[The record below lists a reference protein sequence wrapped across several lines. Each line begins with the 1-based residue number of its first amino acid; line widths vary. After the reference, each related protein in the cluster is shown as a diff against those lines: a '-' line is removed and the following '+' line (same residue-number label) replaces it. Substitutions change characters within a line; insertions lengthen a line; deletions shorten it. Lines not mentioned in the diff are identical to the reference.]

1 MPPRKPK
8 PASPSLTRHWW
19 NVAGHIYTL
28 TQSQSGRIQ
37 LAIYVSLILL
47 TAGIAGLIDAN
58 TWSKVEPVTPDEF
71 KMGWD
76 EATAKAESPRIAAMM
91 PKFAI
96 VDANG
101 DPVSG
106 AGKNAEL
113 WKFEKIAN
121 GGKHI
126 TCYRQE
132 TGDCVANGAGRV
144 IACRQ
149 AVQIAREGRNE
160 VLKIP
165 DPMYIYGISRVQI
178 GKRQL
183 GRGAGSIGSWAG
195 QGTQAYG
202 VLSRE
207 SAESMGYPY
216 SGRLADKWGWEGP
229 PANAIAEAR
238 KFRIR
243 TISQINNAAD
253 CRDALVNGYPVTVA
267 SNRGFTGGTYDR
279 DGKRWLRA
287 GGSWAHQMAIL
298 GVEDRP
304 GREKGFW
311 IQNSWG
317 ENAHPKP
324 LNDEPLGGFW
334 ADWKTVDSM
343 LKQGDS
349 WAFSDFDGFPAAE
362 IDWQT
367 FVDDVAE
374 SGDADNKAAVVA
386 ADEPEPEPIL
396 KETRKMYAF
405 PVSLILLLT
414 GVSLGLGC
422 LFYRSKFCEKYKR
435 GFRTAASILLIVGLL
450 SASITAE
457 AGGRRSARFCR
468 DGSCGVSQQYQ
479 GQRVSQQSYQP
490 QGYYRAYAGT
500 NTSGGG
506 NLIAGC
512 GQANCVCGVD
522 CICPPGTV
530 CSPANCVRVNKPVV
544 NPAVKPSPTLKA
556 APLSVPVSQVASVDK
571 QVNWQTMETPAD
583 TIPADPD
590 FPEYAV
596 DSPLDPLTK
605 AVASLEAAYARKTP
619 DILPVDWN
627 AFSELPER
635 TISGQQNP
643 FVENPSWNTM
653 TQVEDLTC
661 LANGEKP
668 VLIMYT
674 AKWCGPC
681 QVAKSHFEAS
691 KASLPFTVLEVDVD
705 ADKSYRGPIPH
716 FAYQSSR
723 TSTGWGFLSN
733 QPGWNGLEDLKAKWE
748 KRIR

>member
-8 PASPSLTRHWW
+8 PAANISRHWW

-28 TQSQSGRIQ
+28 TQSQAGRIQ
-37 LAIYVSLILL
+37 LLIYVSLILL

-76 EATAKAESPRIAAMM
+76 EATAKVESPRIAASM

-126 TCYRQE
+126 QCYRQE

-207 SAESMGYPY
+207 SADAMGYPY
-216 SGRLADKWGWEGP
+216 SGKRADQWGWEGP

-405 PVSLILLLT
+405 SVSLVLLLLGT
-414 GVSLGLGC
+414 MLGLGC
-422 LFYRSKFCEKYKR
+422 LFYRSKFCEKYKSKL
-435 GFRTAASILLIVGLL
+435 RTAASLLLIVGLL

-468 DGSCGVSQQYQ
+468 DGSCGVSQERVSQQYQ
-479 GQRVSQQSYQP
+479 GQSQKP
-490 QGYYRAYAGT
+490 WGYY
-500 NTSGGG
+500 TSYDGRLMKIGSGQSNCG
-506 NLIAGC
+506 NP
-512 GQANCVCGVD
+512 NCVCGVD

-530 CSPANCVRVNKPVV
+530 CSPANCVRVNKP
-544 NPAVKPSPTLKA
+544 AVKPLPTLKA
-556 APLSVPVSQVASVDK
+556 APLSVPVSQVASASVT
-571 QVNWQTMETPAD
+571 NWQTMEAPAD
-583 TIPADPD
+583 AIPADPD

-596 DSPLDPLTK
+596 ESPLDPLAK
-605 AVASLEAAYARKTP
+605 AVASLEAAYAHKTP
-619 DILPVDWN
+619 DVLPVDWN

-635 TISGQQNP
+635 TSVAQNP
-643 FVENPSWNTM
+643 FIENPSWNTM

-661 LANGEKP
+661 AIQAEKP

-674 AKWCGPC
+674 KEKCVPC
-681 QVAKSHFEAS
+681 KVAKHYLDAAQ
-691 KASLPFTVLEVDVD
+691 KQGTLPFTILEVDVD